1 MRWNRLLISL
11 TPCLALLSACAWWG
25 QTRRAS
31 DDDPYRHV
39 ALPPLQLQTR
49 IYDPDPRHPWNRVH
63 SALLMREA
71 RDGRVYG
78 EDISDPLLWSESTYL
93 LNGEPRQRA
102 AEALDTA
109 LSGGPAQGDPLK
121 YAVLQSDA
129 WAVFDWAAPRGGEL
143 ASRLA
148 KLMSKVALSADEI
161 QRLPDNYAAAIA
173 SKRFPTAYDSA
184 TPEQAFLPPDLFQ
197 SQGPWVAIDIPA
209 EPAALLH
216 ARFVSGRSFF
226 TVLIRLP
233 GGRQAAL
240 DYLKSLGDYPARER
254 GPGEGMLGLQQ
265 LNPDMPQFPAG
276 THVALVRQMMLVDSA
291 GSLRVTPLVQM
302 IQMRVYQP
310 LGDAVVEFRLSREA
324 LFAGKAGGLR
334 PVEAGEREFVQFVAL
349 PHDQIDRPLGSR
361 GTLDLAP
368 VFRCNACHRE
378 PGVFSFF
385 TYTRTFHP
393 GSPRFPPVSASE
405 DTSSLIE
412 KSLAWKRQQE
422 DWELYRGLMR
432 VTLPRPP
439 RN

>member
-1 MRWNRLLISL
+1 MRWKRVLICL
-11 TPCLALLSACAWWG
+11 MPCLGMLSACAWL
-25 QTRRAS
+25 AHS
-31 DDDPYRHV
+31 AKDDSKDILPL
-39 ALPPLQLQTR
+39 LPPPNLQTR
-49 IYDPDPRHPWNRVH
+49 LYNPDPRHPWNLLH
-63 SALLMREA
+63 SALMMREA
-71 RDGRVYG
+71 KDGKVYG
-78 EDISDPLLWSESTYL
+78 EDISDPLLWAESTYL
-93 LNGEPRQRA
+93 LDGEARARA
-102 AEALDTA
+102 AEALNAA
-109 LSGGPAQGDPLK
+109 LAGGSAKADPLRR
-121 YAVLQSDA
+121 AVLQSDA
-129 WAVFDWAAPRGGEL
+129 WAIFDWAGARDADL
-143 ASRLA
+143 AGRLA
-148 KLMSKVALSADEI
+148 KLMSKVALTPDEI
-161 QRLPDNYAAAIA
+161 QHLPDTYAAAIA
-173 SKRFPTAYDSA
+173 SKHFPTAYDPA
-184 TPEQAFLPPDLFQ
+184 MPQQAFLPPDLFQ
-197 SQGPWVAIDIPA
+197 EHGSWVAIEVPA
-209 EPAALLH
+209 EPVALVH
-216 ARFVSGRSFF
+216 TRFVSGRSFF

-240 DYLKSLGDYPARER
+240 DYLKSLRGYPARER

-276 THVALVRQMMLVDSA
+276 TQVALVRQMMLVDSA

-310 LGDAVVEFRLSREA
+310 LGDAVFEFRLSREA